1 MVFGSFDQLSQN
13 WLTDCFLSGKTC
25 FSPHLQTDRPIGT
38 FSQMFVFLK
47 FLDKMELA
55 KTDTCHKLY
64 LYIYKVLDLVCWSPI
79 WTRIIK
85 SKRTVSRF
93 ELDC

>member
-64 LYIYKVLDLVCWSPI
+64 LYIY
-79 WTRIIK
+79 
-85 SKRTVSRF
+85 
-93 ELDC
+93 